1 MSFSTLTPVRHDD
14 GMDPSKPRLGGPT
27 RRRSFTPV
35 QKLAHL
41 TAYAAAGANGTG
53 GAYLRQEGLYSS
65 QITEWRKLRDGGLLA
80 GKSAGAKVGRP
91 TAEQAEIARLTRQLD
106 LAQRR
111 LSRTEAALS
120 IMGLAQA
127 LLEEISESA
136 QDRPAPKKR

>member
-27 RRRSFTPV
+27 RRRSF
-35 QKLAHL
+35 
-41 TAYAAAGANGTG
+41 AGTKARPPDRVCGGRANGTG

-120 IMGLAQA
+120 IMGKAQA

-136 QDRPAPKKR
+136 QGRPAPKKR

>member
-27 RRRSFTPV
+27 R
-35 QKLAHL
+35 
-41 TAYAAAGANGTG
+41 
-53 GAYLRQEGLYSS
+53 
-65 QITEWRKLRDGGLLA
+65 
-80 GKSAGAKVGRP
+80 P

-106 LAQRR
+106 LAERR

-120 IMGLAQA
+120 IMGKAQA